1 MDLDWT
7 VSPGEPYLQTW
18 PDGFSVPDLKHFFH
32 KILLH
37 FHRHFSLNLKISENS
52 QSVVE

>member
-37 FHRHFSLNLKISENS
+37 FHRHFLSTSKSQKILNRW
-52 QSVVE
+52 